1 MKSTLILLLMAVTSQ
16 LFAAGKD
23 ETQKI
28 AKGIQCT
35 YLREKSFLNID
46 EMYSFEKSN
55 PEYIKKV
62 SDSIYAQAFKIC
74 DPENTNNANKEILSV
89 CTTGCDQFILKGVL
103 GLGGSSVDEIEKCK
117 KMCLNYS
124 DLLSHHYSAANTAVK
139 KYIEMN
145 PPEPKKVEQ
154 PAAAVVAPAA
164 SAPVEIKEEIKEE
177 KKKD

>member
-1 MKSTLILLLMAVTSQ
+1 MKSTLIFLLISMATH
-16 LFAAGKD
+16 LLAADKD
-23 ETQKI
+23 QTQKI
-28 AKGIQCT
+28 AKGIQCAF
-35 YLREKSFLNID
+35 LREKSFLHVD
-46 EMYSFEKSN
+46 EMYSVEKANS
-55 PEYIKKV
+55 EYIKKV

-74 DPENTNNANKEILSV
+74 DPENTINASKEILAV

-124 DLLSHHYSAANTAVK
+124 DLLSHNYTAANTAVK

-154 PAAAVVAPAA
+154 PATPAPVVAPAA
-164 SAPVEIKEEIKEE
+164 ASASESKEPEE
-177 KKKD
+177 KD